1 VTGFAP
7 YLERFRN
14 LDPSRKLILISA
26 VGVFALIIWASL
38 AQIDEVTQGLGK
50 VIPSSKAQVVQ
61 AADAAVVKDIL
72 VRGGQSVKKGQLL
85 VRLDDAQSSSEL
97 GQLQTENQLLQV
109 QAKRLAG
116 EASGNTLGCD
126 QGSDCAEQ
134 RQLQQARMDAARSK
148 QDSLAAAI
156 EQRRRDL
163 SEAQAT
169 VASLENSLQLAN
181 KQVAMLKPLA
191 EKRIVPQTEL
201 MNAQRDQVDTQ
212 GKLAAARQAVAKS
225 QAAIQQAQADFEAA
239 KFDFRQQAL
248 NERSEIATKIAVN
261 EQTIKGAQA
270 RTARNELRA
279 PADGIVN
286 DVQVTTE
293 GGFVTAGEMLMQ
305 VVPVGEKL
313 LIEARISPK
322 DIAFIKVGD
331 RANVKVTAYDF
342 STYGGLTGRV
352 EQVSADSI
360 YDEAER
366 QAYYTVVVETQ
377 RSYISHGAQKLP
389 IVPGMICDVEIV
401 TGRKSVLSY
410 LTTPLTRGLESSLR
424 ER

>member
-1 VTGFAP
+1 
-7 YLERFRN
+7 
-14 LDPSRKLILISA
+14 
-26 VGVFALIIWASL
+26 
-38 AQIDEVTQGLGK
+38 
-50 VIPSSKAQVVQ
+50 
-61 AADAAVVKDIL
+61 
-72 VRGGQSVKKGQLL
+72 VKKGQLL

-109 QAKRLAG
+109 QAQRLAG

-148 QDSLAAAI
+148 QNSLSAAI

-169 VASLENSLQLAN
+169 QASLENSLQLAN

-191 EKRIVPQTEL
+191 EKGIVPQTEL
-201 MNAQRDQVDTQ
+201 MAAQRDQVDTQ
-212 GKLAAARQAVAKS
+212 GKLSAARQAVARG
-225 QAAIQQAQADFEAA
+225 QAAVQQAQADFEAA

-261 EQTIKGAQA
+261 EQTIKGAEA

-377 RSYISHGAQKLP
+377 RSYISHGTQKLP